1 MSTIIKK
8 DRLAEG
14 AATPQ
19 PIVYQFVDV
28 SDQAHNYLTQIK
40 AKAVS
45 IVDQAQQDA
54 EDIRKQ
60 AVYEGQQAADQLAE
74 RKAEQGLQSHLS
86 TLLPALQEVEQQLRT
101 VRDQWLKHWEC
112 QVVHLATTIAERIIR
127 REVSLQPEI
136 TVDLVR
142 EALEL
147 ATGRQQIKVRLNPH
161 DYETLK
167 GQLYQWTLEI
177 DCLDPDNI
185 IADPDI
191 EIGSCRV
198 DTKFGTIDQ
207 QFSSQLSR
215 IEEELSS

>member
-1 MSTIIKK
+1 MSTILKK
-8 DRLAEG
+8 DRLADSD
-14 AATPQ
+14 TTSQ
-19 PIVYQFVDV
+19 PIVYQFADV
-28 SDQAHNYLTQIK
+28 SDQSNNYLTQIK

-60 AVYEGQQAADQLAE
+60 AVHEGQQAADQIVE
-74 RKAEQGLQSHLS
+74 RKAEQGLQNHLS
-86 TLLPALQEVEQQLRT
+86 TLVPALQEVEQQLRT
-101 VRDQWLKHWEC
+101 IRDQWLKHWEC
-112 QVVHLATTIAERIIR
+112 QVIHLATTIAERIIR

-136 TVDLVR
+136 TVDLIR
-142 EALEL
+142 ETLEL
-147 ATGRQQIKVRLNPH
+147 ATGRQQIKVRLNPR

-167 GQLYQWTLEI
+167 DQLYQWTLEI
-177 DCLDPDNI
+177 DCLDPNNI
-185 IADPDI
+185 IADQNI

-207 QFSSQLSR
+207 QFSAQLSR

>member
-8 DRLAEG
+8 DRLADE

-136 TVDLVR
+136 TVDLVK
-142 EALEL
+142 EALEV
-147 ATGRQQIKVRLNPH
+147 ATGRQQIKVRKLIVSIRITSLLTRTSRSVVVASTQNLELLTSNFLLNFHESKKNFPPESH
-161 DYETLK
+161 V
-167 GQLYQWTLEI
+167 
-177 DCLDPDNI
+177 
-185 IADPDI
+185 
-191 EIGSCRV
+191 S
-198 DTKFGTIDQ
+198 
-207 QFSSQLSR
+207 
-215 IEEELSS
+215 